1 MNVERKLLMIIVI
14 NILLLQ
20 DLISSH
26 FAERLAQA
34 KLVTKTGFDDKLK
47 NLNKKINS
55 NKTKHVLVENELK
68 ILETF
73 DSIYLCGKSYFED
86 DGTQNYIVFQTNVN
100 ILKLLVILM
109 IIFYHGNLK
118 DCLMKVLSLLL
129 QLIIFLIPY

>member
-1 MNVERKLLMIIVI
+1 MIIVI

-55 NKTKHVLVENELK
+55 NKTKHVLVENELE

-86 DGTQNYIVFQTNVN
+86 DGTQNYTVFQTTCKYFKTVSNTNDHILSWKSKGLSDESIKPPSTTNN
-100 ILKLLVILM
+100 ILNHLL
-109 IIFYHGNLK
+109 
-118 DCLMKVLSLLL
+118 D
-129 QLIIFLIPY
+129 